1 MRIFLILL
9 MLTANAAAQPTTPL
23 PAPAIDEDSSP
34 LAFLLAAKSAVEAGR
49 WGEAQE
55 ALERAES
62 RVLTRSERPSR
73 ASAPS
78 TQQIVGTLQRARRA
92 VEARDRA
99 KASDTIGAA
108 LADTNS

>member
-1 MRIFLILL
+1 MRILIILL
-9 MLTANAAAQPTTPL
+9 LLASTAIAQPAPIL

-34 LAFLLAAKSAVEAGR
+34 LAFMLAAKSAVDAGR

-62 RVLTRSERPSR
+62 RVLTRSVRPSR
-73 ASAPS
+73 AGAPS
-78 TQQIVGTLQRARRA
+78 AQHIVGSLQRARRA
-92 VEARDRA
+92 VEAHDRA
-99 KASDTIGAA
+99 TATDAIGAA

>member
-1 MRIFLILL
+1 MPIFLILL
-9 MLTANAAAQPTTPL
+9 LLASSATAQPTQPL
-23 PAPAIDEDSSP
+23 PAPAIDEDNSP

-62 RVLTRSERPSR
+62 RVLTRSERPSL
-73 ASAPS
+73 AGSPSA
-78 TQQIVGTLQRARRA
+78 QQIVATLERARRA
-92 VEARDRA
+92 VEVRDRA
-99 KASDTIGAA
+99 TASDAIGAA

>member
-1 MRIFLILL
+1 MRIFLTLL
-9 MLTANAAAQPTTPL
+9 LLASTAIAQPTPIL

-34 LAFLLAAKSAVEAGR
+34 LAFLLAAKSAVGGGR

-62 RVLTRSERPSR
+62 RVLTRSVRPSR
-73 ASAPS
+73 AGAPS
-78 TQQIVGTLQRARRA
+78 AQQIVGSLQRARRA
-92 VEARDRA
+92 VEAHDRA
-99 KASDTIGAA
+99 TATDAIGAA